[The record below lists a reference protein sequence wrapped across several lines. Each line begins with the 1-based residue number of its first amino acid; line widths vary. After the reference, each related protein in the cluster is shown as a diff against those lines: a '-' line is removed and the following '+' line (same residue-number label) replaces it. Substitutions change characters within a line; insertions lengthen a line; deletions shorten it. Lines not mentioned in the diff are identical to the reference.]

1 MSRPV
6 IGIMGNFYLI
16 NDQYPAHAAGTM
28 NCEAIVDLCEATPLI
43 IPGDPKFVSVDELM
57 RICDGFLFTG
67 GRPNVH
73 PSEYGIK
80 ETEAHGEFDRGRDAV
95 SLSLIKKCVKIG
107 QPIFGICRGFQEVAV
122 AFGSELHPE
131 IRDIPDRD
139 NHRMP
144 PDGTLEEKFAL
155 RHVVLKAFQFL
166 Q

>member
-16 NDQYPAHAAGTM
+16 NDQYPVHASGTM
-28 NCEAIVDLCEATPLI
+28 NCEAIVDLCDATPLI
-43 IPGDPKFVSVDELM
+43 IPGDPRFVSVDELM
-57 RICDGFLFTG
+57 RVCDGFLFTG

-95 SLSLIKKCVKIG
+95 SLSLIRNCVEIG

-122 AFGSELHPE
+122 ALVASYIQKLGISPIE
-131 IRDIPDRD
+131 IIIECLP
-139 NHRMP
+139 M
-144 PDGTLEEKFAL
+144 
-155 RHVVLKAFQFL
+155 VLWRKNL
-166 Q
+166 L